1 MISITLP
8 DGSKK
13 EFEGPVTVKEVAASI
28 GAGLAKAAIAGKVNG
43 KLVDTSYPITEDATL
58 SIVTDKDPEGLDI
71 IRHSTSHLM
80 AQAVKEIFP
89 SSQVTVGPVIENG
102 FYYDFSLPR
111 PLTMEDLPVIE
122 KKMDELV
129 KKDLPIVREEMER
142 DKAVEFFKSIGED
155 YKAEII
161 ASIPTNEAISLYRQ
175 GDYVDLCRGPHVPS
189 TGRLKV
195 HKLMKIAGA
204 YWRGDS
210 NNEMLQRIYG
220 TAWAKKDEQ
229 ANYLHML
236 EEAEKR
242 DHRRLGKELDLFH
255 FQEEAPGLIF
265 WHSKGW
271 ALWQQVE
278 QYMRN
283 VYQENGYMEVKAPQ
297 LLDRSL
303 WERSGHWDKYQD
315 NMFTTKSENRYY
327 ALKPMNCPGHIQLF
341 NNTVRSYR
349 DLPLRYGEFGACHR
363 NEPSGS
369 LHGLMRVR
377 GFTQDDGHM
386 FCTEDQILDEC
397 IAYSDLVKKVYADFG
412 FHDISYKVATRP
424 AKRIGDDASWDKAEK
439 ALMTALDQAGI
450 KFDILE
456 GEGAFYGPKIE
467 YHLRDSLGRSWQC
480 GTIQVDFQMPG
491 RLDAED
497 VTEDNEHKVPVMLH
511 RAILGSME
519 RFIGML
525 IEHYAGL
532 LPTWLAPVQVGIAN
546 ITDEQADYA
555 KELVETFR
563 KAGIRSEADLRNN
576 KITYKIRELSLQKL
590 PYIVVVGAKEKA
602 EGKVSVRARGGK
614 DLGVMTTEEFI
625 KLVQKDV
632 EERRNG
638 QND

>member
-89 SSQVTVGPVIENG
+89 GSQVTIGPVIENG

-220 TAWAKKDEQ
+220 TAWAKKDDQ

-377 GFTQDDGHM
+377 GFTQDDGHI

-491 RLDAED
+491 RLGAEY

>member
-1 MISITLP
+1 M
-8 DGSKK
+8 
-13 EFEGPVTVKEVAASI
+13 
-28 GAGLAKAAIAGKVNG
+28 
-43 KLVDTSYPITEDATL
+43 
-58 SIVTDKDPEGLDI
+58 
-71 IRHSTSHLM
+71 
-80 AQAVKEIFP
+80 
-89 SSQVTVGPVIENG
+89 
-102 FYYDFSLPR
+102 
-111 PLTMEDLPVIE
+111 
-122 KKMDELV
+122 
-129 KKDLPIVREEMER
+129 
-142 DKAVEFFKSIGED
+142 
-155 YKAEII
+155 
-161 ASIPTNEAISLYRQ
+161 
-175 GDYVDLCRGPHVPS
+175 
-189 TGRLKV
+189 
-195 HKLMKIAGA
+195 
-204 YWRGDS
+204 
-210 NNEMLQRIYG
+210 
-220 TAWAKKDEQ
+220 
-229 ANYLHML
+229 
-236 EEAEKR
+236 
-242 DHRRLGKELDLFH
+242 
-255 FQEEAPGLIF
+255 
-265 WHSKGW
+265 
-271 ALWQQVE
+271 
-278 QYMRN
+278 
-283 VYQENGYMEVKAPQ
+283 
-297 LLDRSL
+297 
-303 WERSGHWDKYQD
+303 
-315 NMFTTKSENRYY
+315 
-327 ALKPMNCPGHIQLF
+327 
-341 NNTVRSYR
+341 
-349 DLPLRYGEFGACHR
+349 PLRYGEFGACHR

-377 GFTQDDGHM
+377 GFTQDDGHI

-439 ALMTALDQAGI
+439 ALMTALDRAGI

-491 RLDAED
+491 RLGAEY